1 VAAFA
6 VGGMFILVQTLSS
19 QGYLQV
25 NHEKIQR
32 EVEVSSFGGLVT
44 DTDRLSSAE
53 SARHQQGRED

>member
-1 VAAFA
+1 
-6 VGGMFILVQTLSS
+6 MFILVQTLSS